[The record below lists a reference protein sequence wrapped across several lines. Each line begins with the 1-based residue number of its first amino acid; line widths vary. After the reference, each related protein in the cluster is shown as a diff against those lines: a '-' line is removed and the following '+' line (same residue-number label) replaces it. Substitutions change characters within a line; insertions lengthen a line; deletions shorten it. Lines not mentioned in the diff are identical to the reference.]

1 MITIYKTFHTTVF
14 LLCTA
19 LMCFGQQTEKILVKS
34 FNLEGNQVVLLDLA
48 GNVEVQSWNN
58 DILRIQMTISLET
71 GSDAMLKSLIQAG
84 RYNLKSHID
93 EEAYNVLTP
102 GMDKQ
107 ITVRGKEL
115 KESLSFVVYA
125 PENVLVKLKEG
136 GSTTTGTTPDEKS
149 SL

>member
-1 MITIYKTFHTTVF
+1 MTIYNYKTYFATLF

-19 LMCFGQQTEKILVKS
+19 FFVNGQQAERILVKS

-48 GNVEVQSWNN
+48 GNVEVQPWNN

-84 RYNLKSHID
+84 RYNLKSQTGD
-93 EEAYNVLTP
+93 DAYTISNP
-102 GMDKQ
+102 EMDKQ
-107 ITVRGKEL
+107 IMVRGKEL
-115 KESLSFVVYA
+115 VEELTYIVYA
-125 PENVLVKLKEG
+125 PENVLVKLKDN
-136 GSTTTGTTPDEKS
+136 STSGLVGENS